1 MDLSTLGGGDAQPI
15 DSLKAFSRPE
25 IKFSDKSGQVWL
37 KSGSVETDV
46 ASYPDAYSYVL
57 GVHTGLVFN
66 TVGANTKPKGITW
79 DDTHFWVLGG
89 DYPDQRVYQY
99 TNAGAY
105 TGFNFAVQNLSA
117 ATALVWD
124 GTNLVIIQSN
134 YVAVFNTLGVLQTT
148 YNNISSASS
157 ITWDG
162 THYWI
167 MTANSV
173 IIQYGIGFVDTGVS
187 FQLAGF
193 LSTPR
198 SLLWTGNH
206 FWAGTNTALTEHNPD
221 GTPTGSL
228 VTTSLQGT
236 NNSGLCWDGTK
247 AITLQ
252 SASGVVSGYDVTS
265 ARYVGN
271 PNASKL
277 SGTTFPLFLRIK

>member
-1 MDLSTLGGGDAQPI
+1 MDLSTLGGGSESI
-15 DSLKAFSRPE
+15 DSFKAFNRPDE
-25 IKFSDKSGQVWL
+25 RFTDNLGQTWQ
-37 KSGSVETDV
+37 KTGFIETDV

-57 GVHTGLVFN
+57 GVHTGLVFT
-66 TVGANTKPKGITW
+66 TVDANTNPRGITF
-79 DDTHFWVLGG
+79 DGTHFWVLGG
-89 DYPDQRVYQY
+89 DYPYQRVYQF

-105 TGFNFAVQNLSA
+105 TGFNFAAQNLSN

-134 YVAVFNTLGVLQTT
+134 YVAVVNTLGVLQTT

-167 MTANSV
+167 LTANGV
-173 IIQYGIGFVDTGVS
+173 IIQYGIGFVATGVS

-206 FWAGTNTALTEHNPD
+206 FWAGTTTALTEHNPD

-236 NNSGLCWDGTK
+236 SAYGICWDGTK

-252 SASGVVSGYDVTS
+252 SASGIVSGYDVTS
-265 ARYVGN
+265 ARYVG
-271 PNASKL
+271 SKDARYM
-277 SGTTFPLFLRIK
+277 SGTSGPYFVRIK